1 VGIEHFHFVFPGL
14 VWTVGVTS
22 RDIAPACQ
30 GEAGG
35 GGCCAAARAILQC
48 TRATFT
54 MIGVEKAK

>member
-14 VWTVGVTS
+14 FWTVDVTS

-30 GEAGG
+30 GEAGRLLRDG
-35 GGCCAAARAILQC
+35 AGNLAVHA
-48 TRATFT
+48 TVTFT